1 VSRAGCGH
9 GREATRQN
17 GPAALRGAP
26 PVSEDVEARHIRS
39 PAGWLALGAGLAGP
53 LLWLATLLVPAPAGL
68 SEAAWQVAGLT
79 LWMACWWI
87 AQPVPLAATALL
99 PIVVLPAA
107 GSADVA
113 ATAAQYAHPIIY
125 LFLGGFL
132 VALAIERCG
141 LHRRIALS
149 LLARLGTRP
158 AALVAGFMAVSAL
171 LSMWISNTA
180 TTLMLL
186 PVGVSVL
193 GIVDPD
199 DPGHRGKIAPALLLG
214 IAYGASLGG
223 IATLVGT
230 PPNALVAAFLQETY
244 DIQIGFARWMAMA
257 LPLSLVMLV
266 AGWLLLTRVIFRLPH
281 ATVAGARSAI
291 AAQRRELGPMGPGER
306 RVAIAGTLVALA
318 WMIRPLLQD
327 LPGLGWLSDTAIA
340 LIGAVILFVV
350 PLSDGRRA
358 LDWESTRAL
367 PWGVLVLVGGGL
379 ALADAIAGSGLGAWL
394 AATLDDASGWPLP
407 VLVLVIVAAIVLLTE
422 VTSNTAT
429 AATFVPLVAAL
440 ATGANLAPTE
450 FAIPAAIAASCA
462 FMLPVATP
470 PNAIVYGSGLVSAGR
485 MASAGLLFNVM
496 AVAAISVVMPTAV
509 RLVLG

>member
-1 VSRAGCGH
+1 MSEDIAGRHRAGLKRGL
-9 GREATRQN
+9 GRGMA
-17 GPAALRGAP
+17 
-26 PVSEDVEARHIRS
+26 
-39 PAGWLALGAGLAGP
+39 LAGP
-53 LLWLATLLVPAPAGL
+53 LAWLAALLLPAPAGL
-68 SEAAWQVAGLT
+68 GEPAWQVAGLA

-99 PIVVLPAA
+99 PIVLLPAA
-107 GSADVA
+107 GTAGIA
-113 ATAAQYAHPIIY
+113 PTAAQYAHPIIF

-149 LLARLGTRP
+149 LLLALGTRP
-158 AALVAGFMAVSAL
+158 AALVGGFMAVSAL

-193 GIVDPD
+193 GLVGRD
-199 DPGHRGKIAPALLLG
+199 DAEEGEGGAMAPALLLG

-230 PPNALVAAFLQETY
+230 PPNALVAAFLQETWN
-244 DIQIGFARWMAMA
+244 IQVGFARWLMMA
-257 LPLSLVMLV
+257 LPLSLAMLV
-266 AGWLLLTRVIFRLPH
+266 LGWVLLTRVIYRLP
-281 ATVAGARSAI
+281 AGAVAGARSAI
-291 AAQRRELGPMGPGER
+291 AGRRRDLGAITAGER
-306 RVAIAGTLVALA
+306 RVAITAGLVALA
-318 WMIRPLLQD
+318 WIARPVLQD
-327 LPGLGWLSDTAIA
+327 LPGLAWLSDTAVA
-340 LIGAVILFVV
+340 LIGALVLFLV

-358 LDWESTRAL
+358 LDWEATRGL

-379 ALADAIAGSGLGAWL
+379 ALADAIAGSGLGGWIASGL
-394 AATLDDASGWPLP
+394 GDAAGWPLLALAL
-407 VLVLVIVAAIVLLTE
+407 LVVAAIVLLTE
-422 VTSNTAT
+422 ITSNTAT

-440 ATGANLAPTE
+440 AAGSGIAPTE
-450 FAIPAAIAASCA
+450 LAIPAAIAASCA

-485 MASAGLLFNVM
+485 MASAGLLFNLM
-496 AVAAISVVMPTAV
+496 AIAAISLVMPLAV

>member
-1 VSRAGCGH
+1 M
-9 GREATRQN
+9 
-17 GPAALRGAP
+17 
-26 PVSEDVEARHIRS
+26 SEDVEGRHTTGLVR
-39 PAGWLALGAGLAGP
+39 GLGLAVSVAGP
-53 LLWLATLLVPAPAGL
+53 LLWLATLLLAAPQGL
-68 SEAAWQVAGLT
+68 GEAAWQVAGLT
-79 LWMACWWI
+79 AWMACWWI

-99 PIVVLPAA
+99 PIVLLPAA
-107 GSADVA
+107 GNAGIA
-113 ATAAQYAHPIIY
+113 ETAAQYAHPIIY
-125 LFLGGFL
+125 LFLGGFMI
-132 VALAIERCG
+132 ALAIERCG

-149 LLARLGTRP
+149 LLLRLGTRP

-199 DPGHRGKIAPALLLG
+199 DPGHHGRIAPALLLA

-244 DIQIGFARWMAMA
+244 GIQIGFARWLMMA
-257 LPLSLVMLV
+257 LPLSLLML
-266 AGWLLLTRVIFRLPH
+266 AGGWLLLTRVIYRLPRSP
-281 ATVAGARSAI
+281 VSGARSAI
-291 AAQRRELGPMGPGER
+291 AEQRRELGAMTGGER
-306 RVAIAGTLVALA
+306 SVAIVAGLVALA
-318 WMIRPLLQD
+318 WMTRPLLQG

-340 LIGAVILFVV
+340 LIGALVLFLL
-350 PLSDGRRA
+350 PLHDGRRA
-358 LDWESTRAL
+358 LDWEATRGL

-379 ALADAIAGSGLGAWL
+379 ALADAIAGSGLGAWI
-394 AATLDDASGWPLP
+394 AAALGEAAGWPLAA
-407 VLVLVIVAAIVLLTE
+407 LTLLLVAAIVLLTE
-422 VTSNTAT
+422 ITSNTAT

-440 ATGANLAPTE
+440 AAGSGIAPTE
-450 FAIPAAIAASCA
+450 LAIPAAIAASCA

-485 MASAGLLFNVM
+485 MAGAGLLFNLM
-496 AVAAISVVMPTAV
+496 AIAAISLVMPMAV